1 VFWVESL
8 PECGQRG
15 HAVRLLPARSQELIG
30 AGFGRSPKVVHRG
43 HPRRRCD
50 EGELGIEQEGTRPK
64 TGGFIHLKSAVKLLA
79 SLVVAKKET
88 MPMADRYT
96 KIVLT
101 VIAACLVVIA
111 FRGEPVT
118 TAYAQSLR
126 GPVTVVGRVHVIID
140 GVAQGL
146 AVPVRMMQER

>member
-1 VFWVESL
+1 
-8 PECGQRG
+8 
-15 HAVRLLPARSQELIG
+15 
-30 AGFGRSPKVVHRG
+30 
-43 HPRRRCD
+43 
-50 EGELGIEQEGTRPK
+50 
-64 TGGFIHLKSAVKLLA
+64 LA

-101 VIAACLVVIA
+101 VIAACLGVIA
-111 FRGEPVT
+111 FRGQSVT
-118 TAYAQSLR
+118 TADAQSLR
-126 GPVTVVGRVHVIID
+126 GPVTVVGRVHVIVD